1 MSDIGA
7 LNAFPPEWWPGRRE
21 IDPDSGRPDGGHC
34 PYARPLQLHWSRL
47 ADGTWTS
54 DSQDLHQRDV
64 FCVQCGDKD
73 GPIAMQVESARLLR
87 GPYSSKHK
95 AVHAAKRHFEVMA
108 D

>member
-47 ADGTWTS
+47 AVLFKTQGRSCRKET
-54 DSQDLHQRDV
+54 L
-64 FCVQCGDKD
+64 
-73 GPIAMQVESARLLR
+73 
-87 GPYSSKHK
+87 
-95 AVHAAKRHFEVMA
+95 
-108 D
+108 

>member
-47 ADGTWTS
+47 ADGTWTATP
-54 DSQDLHQRDV
+54 LNPAIH
-64 FCVQCGDKD
+64 CHDKEW
-73 GPIAMQVESARLLR
+73 A
-87 GPYSSKHK
+87 
-95 AVHAAKRHFEVMA
+95 HFEGEAFQTDGKSKPVDA
-108 D
+108 SFAK